1 MADIAL
7 RSPQFKYI
15 EIPAT
20 GVLSTVCTI
29 KINQATTPIY
39 TLTKNVEPSTTA
51 YFDISELEKDIENNI
66 DITSDKLKQEDVMKY
81 DFIISFG
88 YRHIVKQEIIDLF
101 QDNNIINLH
110 ISIFAF
116 IIGSVNEQLNSETF
130 LFSY

>member
-51 YFDISELEKDIENNI
+51 YFDISELVRDYLEIEYK
-66 DITSDKLKQEDVMKY
+66 T
-81 DFIISFG
+81 DFIAQ
-88 YRHIVKQEIIDLF
+88 YVDVVTTLTVKELPS
-101 QDNNIINLH
+101 L
-110 ISIFAF
+110 
-116 IIGSVNEQLNSETF
+116 TF
-130 LFSY
+130 VLEGVTI